1 MFMRMSQMLFSTQRE
16 VPSEAE
22 AESHVLLLKAGM
34 IRRLAA
40 GVYALMPMGFRVFKK
55 IENIIREEMDAAGA
69 QELIMSAFL
78 PAEYYQQ
85 SGRWDVF
92 GTEMIKFQDRNGRD
106 FCLGPTHEEIF
117 AFVLRQEM
125 QSYKAMPRTVYQI
138 QNKYRDE
145 RRPRFGMI
153 RCREFVMKDA
163 YSFDVDEAG
172 LDESYKKMYD
182 AYCKVFDRCGLDY
195 VIVQA
200 DTGAMGGSGSQEF
213 MIKSDIGDDTI
224 VSCPKCGYA
233 ANAELATCPDPA
245 PGTEEMRE
253 IVKVHTP
260 NVGTIADLVGFFGLT
275 ADKFAKTLLYQADG
289 EIVAVMV
296 RGDREINETK
306 LKNYLKCKTLEL
318 ASASDVREATNA
330 EVGFAGPIGLKVSR
344 IIVDKEVPQMRNFL
358 IGANE
363 TDYHF
368 NGVNYGRDFTANAV
382 ADIRLIEHGD
392 PCPVCGAAADLD
404 KTIEVGHI
412 FKLGT
417 KYSVAMDCMYL
428 DQNAKEKP
436 CIMGSYGIGLNRTMQ
451 AIIEQS
457 HDADGIIWPDSVAP
471 YSAIVVPV
479 SAANEAQ
486 MALAEQIYAK
496 LNAAGIETL
505 LDDRDERAG
514 VKFKDADLIGI
525 PHRINVG
532 RKAAEGMVE
541 YKPRRAEKAE
551 EMTVDE
557 VVGCI
562 TEAVKQANVKRFG

>member
-1 MFMRMSQMLFSTQRE
+1 MRMSQLLFSTQRE

-40 GVYALMPMGFRVFKK
+40 GVYALMPLGFRVFKK

-69 QELIMSAFL
+69 QELVMSAFL

-92 GTEMIKFQDRNGRD
+92 GTEMVKFKDRNGRD

-117 AFVLRQEM
+117 AHVLRQEL

-138 QNKYRDE
+138 QTKYRDE

-172 LDESYKKMYD
+172 LDESYDKMYD
-182 AYCKVFDRCGLDY
+182 AYCKVFDRCGLNY
-195 VIVQA
+195 VVVQA

-213 MIKSDIGDDTI
+213 MVKSDIGDDTI
-224 VSCPKCGYA
+224 ISCPTCGYA
-233 ANAELATCPDPA
+233 ANAELAACPDPVA
-245 PGTEEMRE
+245 TAEEEMKAVE
-253 IVKVHTP
+253 KVHTP
-260 NVGTIADLVGFFGLT
+260 NVGTIAELVGFFGLT
-275 ADKFAKTLLYQADG
+275 AEKFAKTLLYVADG
-289 EIVAVMV
+289 EIVAAMI

-306 LKNYLKCKTLEL
+306 LKNFLKCTNLDL
-318 ASASDVREATNA
+318 ASPADVREATGA
-330 EVGFAGPIGLKVSR
+330 EVGFAGPIGLKKVKR
-344 IIVDKEVPQMRNFL
+344 IIADKEVPLMSNFL
-358 IGANE
+358 VGANE

-368 NGVNYGRDFTANAV
+368 ININYGRDFTADDV

-392 PCPVCGAAADLD
+392 PCPVCGAKAELA

-417 KYSVAMDCMYL
+417 KYSVAMGCMYL
-428 DQNAKEKP
+428 DQDAQQKP
-436 CIMGSYGIGLNRTMQ
+436 CVMGSYGIGLNRTMQ

-457 HDADGIIWPDSVAP
+457 QDEDGIIWPDSVAP

-479 SAANEAQ
+479 SIANDAQ
-486 MALAEQIYAK
+486 RELAEQVYQK
-496 LNAAGIETL
+496 LCEAGIETL
-505 LDDRDERAG
+505 IDDRDERAG

-532 RKAAEGMVE
+532 RQAAEGVVE
-541 YKPRRAEKAE
+541 YKQRRAGKAE
-551 EMTVDE
+551 ELTVDE
-557 VVGCI
+557 AIQRIV
-562 TEAVKQANVKRFG
+562 EAVKKANVKRFG

>member
-1 MFMRMSQMLFSTQRE
+1 MLFSTQRE
-16 VPSEAE
+16 APSEAE
-22 AESHVLLLKAGM
+22 ADSHVLLLKAGM

-40 GVYALMPMGFRVFKK
+40 GVYALMPLGFRVFKK
-55 IENIIREEMDAAGA
+55 IENIIREEMDASGA

-117 AFVLRQEM
+117 AHVLRPEM
-125 QSYKAMPRTVYQI
+125 QSYKSMPRTVYQI

-172 LDESYKKMYD
+172 LDESYNKMYD

-195 VIVQA
+195 VIVHA

-233 ANAELATCPDPA
+233 ANAELAACPDPVLGA
-245 PGTEEMRE
+245 EEMKARE
-253 IVKVHTP
+253 KVHTP
-260 NVGTIADLVGFFGLT
+260 NAGTIAELVGFFGLT
-275 ADKFAKTLLYQADG
+275 ADKFAKTLLYLADG
-289 EIVAVMV
+289 EIVAAMV
-296 RGDREINETK
+296 RGDRELNETK
-306 LKNYLKCKTLEL
+306 LKNFLKCKNLDL
-318 ASASDVREATNA
+318 AGAADVREATGA
-330 EVGFAGPIGLKVSR
+330 EVGFAGPIGLKAKR
-344 IIVDKEVPQMRNFL
+344 IVADKEVSGMRNFL

-368 NGVNYGRDFTANAV
+368 ANVNCGRDFTADDV
-382 ADIRLIEHGD
+382 VDIRLIEHGD
-392 PCPVCGAAADLD
+392 PCPVCGAAAELD

-428 DQNAKEKP
+428 DQDAKQKP

-471 YSAIVVPV
+471 YSAVVVPV
-479 SAANEAQ
+479 SVANEAQ
-486 MALAEQIYAK
+486 RALAEEIYAK

-505 LDDRDERAG
+505 IDDRDERAG

-532 RKAAEGMVE
+532 RRAADGVVE
-541 YKPRRAEKAE
+541 YKQRRAEKAE
-551 EMTVDE
+551 EVTADE
-557 VVGCI
+557 AI
-562 TEAVKQANVKRFG
+562 SRIAEAVKRAEVKRFG

>member
-1 MFMRMSQMLFSTQRE
+1 MRMSQMLFSTQRE

-40 GVYALMPMGFRVFKK
+40 GVYALMPLGFKVFKK

-92 GTEMIKFQDRNGRD
+92 GTEMIKFKDRNQRD

-117 AFVLRQEM
+117 AHVLKPEL
-125 QSYKAMPRTVYQI
+125 QSYKSMPKTIYQI

-172 LDESYKKMYD
+172 LDVSYQKMYD
-182 AYCKVFDRCGLDY
+182 AYCKVFDRCGLKY
-195 VIVQA
+195 VVVHA
-200 DTGAMGGSGSQEF
+200 DSGAMGGTGSQEF
-213 MIKSDIGDDTI
+213 MIISDIGDDTI
-224 VSCPKCGYA
+224 ASCPSCGYA
-233 ANAELATCPDPA
+233 ANAELAACPDA
-245 PGTEEMRE
+245 AESTEEMAAVE
-253 IVKVHTP
+253 KVHTP
-260 NVGTIADLVGFFGLT
+260 NVGTIDELVGFFKT
-275 ADKFAKTLLYQADG
+275 TPDKFVKTLLYNADG
-289 EIVAVMV
+289 KIIAAMV
-296 RGDREINETK
+296 RGDRELNETK
-306 LKNYLKCKTLEL
+306 LKNYLKCANLDL
-318 ASASDVREATNA
+318 ASYDDVRKATGA
-330 EVGFAGPIGLKVSR
+330 EVGFAGPIGIDADRL
-344 IIVDKEVPQMRNFL
+344 IVDKEIPKLRNFL
-358 IGANE
+358 VGANQ
-363 TDYHF
+363 TDYHYM
-368 NGVNYGRDFTANAV
+368 GVNYERDFVSADV
-382 ADIRLIEHGD
+382 CDIRLIESGD
-392 PCPVCGAAADLD
+392 PCPVCGAKAELA

-417 KYSVAMDCMYL
+417 KYSVAMDCMFL
-428 DQNAKEKP
+428 DQEAKQKP

-457 HDADGIIWPDSVAP
+457 HDDDGIIWPDSVAP
-471 YSAIVVPV
+471 YNAIVVPV

-486 MALAEQIYAK
+486 MALAEQIYEQLK
-496 LNAAGIETL
+496 AAGIETM

-514 VKFKDADLIGI
+514 VKFKDADLLGI

-532 RKAAEGMVE
+532 RRAAEGVVEYKQRREKAAEE
-541 YKPRRAEKAE
+541 L
-551 EMTVDE
+551 TVDE
-557 VVGCI
+557 AVQRI
-562 TEAVKQANVKRFG
+562 IKAVKG

>member
-1 MFMRMSQMLFSTQRE
+1 M
-16 VPSEAE
+16 
-22 AESHVLLLKAGM
+22 
-34 IRRLAA
+34 
-40 GVYALMPMGFRVFKK
+40 FKK

-117 AFVLRQEM
+117 AQVLRQEM

-172 LDESYKKMYD
+172 LDESYRKMYD

-195 VIVQA
+195 VIVHA
-200 DTGAMGGSGSQEF
+200 DTGAMGGSGSQEY

-233 ANAELATCPDPA
+233 ANAELAACPDPA
-245 PGTEEMRE
+245 AGTEAFKEVE
-253 IVKVHTP
+253 KVHTP
-260 NVGTIADLVGFFGLT
+260 NAGTIAELVGFFGLT
-275 ADKFAKTLLYQADG
+275 ADKFAKTLLYLADG
-289 EIVAVMV
+289 EIIAAMV

-306 LKNYLKCKTLEL
+306 LKNFLKCKNLEL
-318 ASASDVREATNA
+318 AGAADVREATNA
-330 EVGFAGPIGLKVSR
+330 EVGFAGPIGLKAKR
-344 IIVDKEVPQMRNFL
+344 IVADKEVPGMRNFL
-358 IGANE
+358 VGANE

-368 NGVNYGRDFTANAV
+368 IGVNYGRDFTADDV

-392 PCPVCGAAADLD
+392 PCPVCGAAADLA

-417 KYSVAMDCMYL
+417 KYSVAMECMYL
-428 DQNAKEKP
+428 DQNAQQKP
-436 CIMGSYGIGLNRTMQ
+436 CVMGSYGIGLNRTMQ

-479 SAANEAQ
+479 SVTNETQ
-486 MALAEQIYAK
+486 RTLAEEIYAK
-496 LNAAGIETL
+496 LNTAGIETL
-505 LDDRDERAG
+505 IDDRDERAG

-532 RKAAEGMVE
+532 RRAADGVVE
-541 YKPRRAEKAE
+541 YKQRRADKAE
-551 EMTVDE
+551 ELTVDE
-557 VVGCI
+557 AIGRIV
-562 TEAVKQANVKRFG
+562 EAVKKADVKRFG

>member
-1 MFMRMSQMLFSTQRE
+1 MRMSQLVFSTQRE
-16 VPSEAE
+16 APSEAE

-40 GVYALMPMGFRVFKK
+40 GVYALMPLGFRVFKK

-92 GTEMIKFQDRNGRD
+92 GTEMIKFRDRNGRD

-117 AFVLRQEM
+117 AHVLRQEM

-172 LDESYKKMYD
+172 LDESYNKMYD

-195 VIVQA
+195 VVVQA

-233 ANAELATCPDPA
+233 ANAELAACPDPA
-245 PGTEEMRE
+245 ASAEEMKAME
-253 IVKVHTP
+253 KVHTP
-260 NVGTIADLVGFFGLT
+260 DVGTIAELVGFFGLT
-275 ADKFAKTLLYQADG
+275 ADKFAKTLLYLADG
-289 EIVAVMV
+289 EVIAVMI

-306 LKNYLKCKTLEL
+306 LKNFLKCGNLDL
-318 ASASDVREATNA
+318 AGAADVREATGA
-330 EVGFAGPIGLKVSR
+330 EVGFAGPIGLKVKR
-344 IIVDKEVPQMRNFL
+344 IIADKEVAGMRNFL
-358 IGANE
+358 VGANE

-368 NGVNYGRDFTANAV
+368 ANVNYGRDFTADDV

-392 PCPVCGAAADLD
+392 PCPMCGAAAELA

-417 KYSVAMDCMYL
+417 KYSIAMGCMYL
-428 DQNAKEKP
+428 DQDAQQRP
-436 CIMGSYGIGLNRTMQ
+436 CVMGSYGIGLNRTMQ

-479 SAANEAQ
+479 SIANDAQ
-486 MALAEQIYAK
+486 RALAEQIYAK
-496 LNAAGIETL
+496 LCEASIETL
-505 LDDRDERAG
+505 IDDRDERAG

-532 RKAAEGMVE
+532 RRAAESVVE
-541 YKPRRAEKAE
+541 YKQRRADKAE
-551 EMTVDE
+551 ELTVDE
-557 VVGCI
+557 AIQRIV
-562 TEAVKQANVKRFG
+562 EAVRKAGVKRFG

>member
-1 MFMRMSQMLFSTQRE
+1 MLFSTQRE
-16 VPSEAE
+16 APSEAE
-22 AESHVLLLKAGM
+22 ADSHVLLIKAGM

-40 GVYALMPMGFRVFKK
+40 GVYALMPLGFRVFKK

-92 GTEMIKFQDRNGRD
+92 GTEMVKFQDRNGRD

-117 AFVLRQEM
+117 AHVLRQEM

-172 LDESYKKMYD
+172 LDESYNKMYD

-195 VIVQA
+195 VIVHA

-233 ANAELATCPDPA
+233 ANAELAACPDPT
-245 PGTEEMRE
+245 PGSEAFKDVE
-253 IVKVHTP
+253 KVHTP
-260 NVGTIADLVGFFGLT
+260 NVGTIDELVGFFGAT
-275 ADKFAKTLLYQADG
+275 ADRFAKTLLYLADG
-289 EIVAVMV
+289 EIIAAMV

-306 LKNYLKCKTLEL
+306 LKNHLKCANLDL
-318 ASASDVREATNA
+318 ASAADVREATNA
-330 EVGFAGPIGLKVSR
+330 EVGFAGPIGLKAKHV
-344 IIVDKEVPQMRNFL
+344 IADKEVPEMRNFL
-358 IGANE
+358 VGANE

-368 NGVNYGRDFTANAV
+368 IGVNYGRDFTAGDV
-382 ADIRLIEHGD
+382 ADIRLIENGD
-392 PCPVCGAAADLD
+392 PCPVCGAEANLD

-428 DQNAKEKP
+428 DQNAKQKP

-457 HDADGIIWPDSVAP
+457 HDTDGIIWPDSVAP
-471 YSAIVVPV
+471 YNAIVVPV

-486 MALAEQIYAK
+486 MELADNIYAR
-496 LNAAGIETL
+496 LCEAGIETL
-505 LDDRDERAG
+505 IDDRDERAG
-514 VKFKDADLIGI
+514 VKFKDADLLGI

-532 RKAAEGMVE
+532 RRAAEGIVE
-541 YKPRRAEKAE
+541 YKRRRADKPEDL
-551 EMTVDE
+551 TVDE
-557 VVGCI
+557 AVGRI
-562 TEAVKQANVKRFG
+562 LEAVKKANVKRFG

>member
-22 AESHVLLLKAGM
+22 ADSHVLLIKAGM

-40 GVYALMPMGFRVFKK
+40 GVYALMPLGFRVFKK

-92 GTEMIKFQDRNGRD
+92 GTEMVKFQDRNGRD

-117 AFVLRQEM
+117 AHVLRQEM

-195 VIVQA
+195 VIVHA

-233 ANAELATCPDPA
+233 ANAELAACPDPV
-245 PGTEEMRE
+245 PGTEEMTAVE
-253 IVKVHTP
+253 KVHTP
-260 NVGTIADLVGFFGLT
+260 NVGTIADLVGFFGAT
-275 ADKFAKTLLYQADG
+275 ADRFAKTLLYLADG
-289 EIVAVMV
+289 EIVAAMV

-306 LKNYLKCKTLEL
+306 LKNHLKCTNLDL
-318 ASASDVREATNA
+318 ASAADVREATNA
-330 EVGFAGPIGLKVSR
+330 EVGFAGPIGLKAKR
-344 IIVDKEVPQMRNFL
+344 IIADKEVPEMRNFL
-358 IGANE
+358 VGANE

-368 NGVNYGRDFTANAV
+368 IGVNYGRDFTANAV
-382 ADIRLIEHGD
+382 ADIRLIENGD

-428 DQNAKEKP
+428 DQNTKQKP

-457 HDADGIIWPDSVAP
+457 HDDDGIIWPDNVAP

-479 SAANEAQ
+479 SAANEVQ
-486 MALAEQIYAK
+486 MSLAENLYAR
-496 LNAAGIETL
+496 LCEAGIETL
-505 LDDRDERAG
+505 IDDRDERAG

-532 RKAAEGMVE
+532 RRAADGVVE
-541 YKPRRAEKAE
+541 YKQRSVDKAE
-551 EMTVDE
+551 ELTVDE
-557 VVGCI
+557 AI
-562 TEAVKQANVKRFG
+562 ERIAKAVKKANVKRFG